1 MTAATTLVIAVWT
14 IDRAKNEYT
23 VGKCVVYGAKNILN
37 GKVESRGIAGI
48 TPPGEYRNYVGP
60 DSRARYKALRR
71 ISWRPVA
78 ANLSPLSVRH
88 HISTRVVEIEVR
100 EWKVI
105 SSLRNT
111 KVGLNKDH
119 VRRRAAAELSHGT
132 PSVDPGGN
140 SLNINH
146 EQLIDTSRCPLFD
159 RVP

>member
-1 MTAATTLVIAVWT
+1 M
-14 IDRAKNEYT
+14 
-23 VGKCVVYGAKNILN
+23 
-37 GKVESRGIAGI
+37 ESR
-48 TPPGEYRNYVGP
+48 
-60 DSRARYKALRR
+60 L
-71 ISWRPVA
+71 
-78 ANLSPLSVRH
+78 
-88 HISTRVVEIEVR
+88 
-100 EWKVI
+100 I

-159 RVP
+159 RVPETLACCLACAAVRHGEHDGNA